1 MIEIEEV
8 SKSFGVGEE
17 QRPVLDKITVR
28 VAKDEFV
35 SIVGPSGCGKSTLLH
50 IIAGLESADS
60 GRVTVEGD
68 STAKRLGR
76 IGYVQQKDLLLPWR
90 TVLDNVILGLE
101 LQGVS
106 RSEARKRALELTET
120 FGLKGFEQQYPFVLS
135 GGMRQ
140 RAAFL
145 RTVLLNQEV
154 LLLDEPFGALD
165 SWTRLQ
171 MQEWLLGLWR
181 SLKNTII
188 FVTHNVDEA
197 LMLSDRIYV
206 MSARP
211 ARIIMTLN
219 VNLPRPR
226 DHHTITQPAFA
237 DMKASLITTLHEEG
251 SKVLQQ

>member
-50 IIAGLESADS
+50 IIAGLEHADS
-60 GRVTVEGD
+60 GLVKVEGE

-106 RSEARKRALELTET
+106 RSEARKRALELTEI
-120 FGLKGFEQQYPFVLS
+120 FGLKGFEKQYPFVLS

-197 LMLSDRIYV
+197 LMPSDRIYV

-226 DHHTITQPAFA
+226 DHLTITQPAFA
-237 DMKASLITTLHEEG
+237 SLKANLITVLHEEG
-251 SKVLQQ
+251 SKVPQQ

>member
-1 MIEIEEV
+1 M
-8 SKSFGVGEE
+8 S
-17 QRPVLDKITVR
+17 R
-28 VAKDEFV
+28 DE
-35 SIVGPSGCGKSTLLH
+35 
-50 IIAGLESADS
+50 A
-60 GRVTVEGD
+60 
-68 STAKRLGR
+68 
-76 IGYVQQKDLLLPWR
+76 
-90 TVLDNVILGLE
+90 
-101 LQGVS
+101 
-106 RSEARKRALELTET
+106 
-120 FGLKGFEQQYPFVLS
+120 FGLRGFEKQYPFVLS

-154 LLLDEPFGALD
+154 LLLDEPFGSLD

-211 ARIIMTLN
+211 ARILMTLN
-219 VNLPRPR
+219 VDLPRPR
-226 DHHTITQPAFA
+226 DHHTVTQPEFA
-237 DMKASLITTLHEEG
+237 SLKASLITTLHKEG
-251 SKVLQQ
+251 SKILQQ